1 MATVTLTVRYL
12 DQLQSH
18 GKRFEVFDALV
29 PRLAIR
35 VSASGRS
42 ALKLSSDSAQ
52 GGRTPTAFGTRPEL

>member
-42 ALKLSSDSAQ
+42 ALE
-52 GGRTPTAFGTRPEL
+52 RPSPEGEGFMVD